1 MNEEQ
6 KLLLSTII
14 FFIIASIV
22 LLTYHRIKYYKSNYY
37 TFEDYLIGES
47 KICKLLNFLDFIF
60 SCMLVFGLLF
70 GFGYLTKL
78 LIF

>member
-1 MNEEQ
+1 MNEGQ

-14 FFIIASIV
+14 FLIIAAIV
-22 LLTYHRIKYYKSNYY
+22 LLTYHRVKYYKSTYY

-47 KICKLLNFLDFIF
+47 KIGSLLNFLDVIF
-60 SCMLVFGLLF
+60 SSMLVFGLLF
-70 GFGYLTKL
+70 GFGYLTKV